1 MNKVTAIVAVADNLG
16 IGVGKELLIK
26 SSVDMAFFSGF
37 TQGKCLLVGYNT
49 YQTLPKLVG
58 REIVLDPCK
67 RTSVDLKRLTHDC
80 TASEV
85 VVIGGAK
92 TYRKYADQ
100 VEELYIT
107 IFKDAGVGADTFF
120 PIDAYE
126 HLDNRVTV
134 FRSKKGDEQQFTIE
148 RWS

>member
-16 IGVGKELLIK
+16 IGVGEELLIK

-67 RTSVDLKRLTHDC
+67 RTSRLKTSYTTVQRQKWLLSVGLKRIVSMPT
-80 TASEV
+80 
-85 VVIGGAK
+85 K
-92 TYRKYADQ
+92 
-100 VEELYIT
+100 
-107 IFKDAGVGADTFF
+107 
-120 PIDAYE
+120 
-126 HLDNRVTV
+126 
-134 FRSKKGDEQQFTIE
+134 
-148 RWS
+148 

>member
-1 MNKVTAIVAVADNLG
+1 MNKVTAIVAVTKNLG
-16 IGVGKELLIK
+16 IGCGNQLLVK
-26 SSVDMAFFSGF
+26 SSAEMAFFSGF

-49 YQTLPKLVG
+49 HSTLHKLVG
-58 REIVLDPCK
+58 REVVLDSCK
-67 RTSVDLKRLTHDC
+67 LTSMDLKRLMHGC
-80 TASEV
+80 TLSEV

-92 TYRKYADQ
+92 TYAKYADQ

-107 IFKDAGVGADTFF
+107 FFKDEGVGADTFF

-134 FRSKKGDEQQFTIE
+134 FRSKKGDEQQFSIE
-148 RWS
+148 KWS